1 MKVIQLLSSIQAE
14 SDGVANCGRNLSV
27 ALGKKTDLEVHVLDV
42 EGKIPTG
49 LNIKL
54 YHLKQFPKLLSPLN
68 GLGISPQM
76 SKGILSAIDRADI
89 LHTHSL
95 WMMQT
100 YYAYKATKSKD
111 VKLCM
116 HIHGT
121 LSPWALQRSKLKKRL
136 SSIFLKQRKVLERA
150 DLLIAS
156 CEDEYNDIRNY
167 GLKNPVAIITN
178 GIEIPNLSTSVI
190 KKEKTLVFLSRIH
203 PKKGIDILLKSWKA
217 IQDKYPDWNLQIA
230 GNDSTEYAAILKN
243 ESAALQCERVKFT
256 GELRGN
262 EKHEFLANASLFA
275 LPTHSENFGI
285 AVGEALACGTPVI
298 TTTGAPWSGLVDN
311 DCGLWIELSV
321 DNLTRALEDM
331 MSRPLDELSRMGEN
345 GREWMKRDFSWDE
358 IARKTIKA
366 YEWLLSPEHVEKPD
380 WIYTD

>member
-1 MKVIQLLSSIQAE
+1 MA
-14 SDGVANCGRNLSV
+14 
-27 ALGKKTDLEVHVLDV
+27 
-42 EGKIPTG
+42 
-49 LNIKL
+49 
-54 YHLKQFPKLLSPLN
+54 
-68 GLGISPQM
+68 
-76 SKGILSAIDRADI
+76 KGIRCAIDRTDI

-243 ESAALQCERVKFT
+243 ESAALQCKRVKFT

-262 EKHEFLANASLFA
+262 EKHEFLATASLFV

-366 YEWLLSPEHVEKPD
+366 YEWLLSSEHVEKPD